1 MKTLFRT
8 FLKEISN
15 RLVNYHVIKKPT
27 KVISDNSVAIKN
39 YNLNTIKALKLAKN
53 VNADFFIVTLFT
65 KKIS

>member
-8 FLKEISN
+8 FFKEISN

-39 YNLNTIKALKLAKN
+39 YNLNTIKALKLAKMLMQI
-53 VNADFFIVTLFT
+53 FL
-65 KKIS
+65 